1 MFELDDRFFDE
12 IGLNQMPE
20 AEKASFKEHI
30 QEEIQVRI
38 GERIAD
44 GMTVEKM
51 QEFENIID
59 NIPGY
64 VAEWLAKNSPNHT
77 EDEIFKALK
86 AQASGAGEDQ
96 ILSEYAAM
104 KWLSVNRPDFTQIIA
119 TVVDEMKNELRSSTD
134 RILG

>member
-12 IGLNQMPE
+12 IGLTQMPE
-20 AEKASFKEHI
+20 AEKDSFKGHI

-64 VAEWLAKNSPNHT
+64 VAEWLAKHSPNYT
-77 EDEIFKALK
+77 EDNIFTALK
-86 AQASGAGEDQ
+86 AQFPDAREEQ

-104 KWLSVNRPDFTQIIA
+104 KWLSTNRPDFTQIIA
-119 TVVDEMKNELRSSTD
+119 TVVDEMKRELRSNTD

>member
-12 IGLNQMPE
+12 IGLSQMPE
-20 AEKASFKEHI
+20 AEKASFRDHI

-38 GERIAD
+38 GERISD
-44 GMTVEKM
+44 GMTVETM

-64 VAEWLAKNSPNHT
+64 VAEWLAKHSPNYT
-77 EDEIFKALK
+77 EDNIFTALK
-86 AQASGAGEDQ
+86 AQFPDAREEQ

-104 KWLSVNRPDFTQIIA
+104 KWLSTNRPDFTQIIA
-119 TVVDEMKNELRSSTD
+119 TVVDEMKRELRSNTD

>member
-12 IGLNQMPE
+12 IGLSDMPE

-64 VAEWLAKNSPNHT
+64 VAEWLSKNSPNYT

-86 AQASGAGEDQ
+86 AQSQEAGEGR

-104 KWLSVNRPDFTQIIA
+104 KWLSINRPDFTQIIA
-119 TVVDEMKNELRSSTD
+119 TVVDEMKSELRSNTD

>member
-1 MFELDDRFFDE
+1 M
-12 IGLNQMPE
+12 
-20 AEKASFKEHI
+20 HI

-64 VAEWLAKNSPNHT
+64 VAEWLAKHSPNYT
-77 EDEIFKALK
+77 EDNIFTALK
-86 AQASGAGEDQ
+86 AQFPDAREEQ

-104 KWLSVNRPDFTQIIA
+104 KWLSTNRPDFTQIIA
-119 TVVDEMKNELRSSTD
+119 TVVDEMKRELRSNTD

>member
-12 IGLNQMPE
+12 IGLTQMPE
-20 AEKASFKEHI
+20 AEKDSFKGHI

-64 VAEWLAKNSPNHT
+64 VVEWLVHQIEIKSNTKNSVYKYLMFIYLRKFHKIPI
-77 EDEIFKALK
+77 IF
-86 AQASGAGEDQ
+86 
-96 ILSEYAAM
+96 
-104 KWLSVNRPDFTQIIA
+104 
-119 TVVDEMKNELRSSTD
+119 
-134 RILG
+134 

>member
-51 QEFENIID
+51 QEFEQIID

-64 VAEWLAKNSPNHT
+64 VQDWLTKNSPNYLA
-77 EDEIFKALK
+77 DKIYQALK
-86 AQASGAGEDQ
+86 SQNPDMSDSQ
-96 ILSEYAAM
+96 VLSEYASM
-104 KWLSVNRPDFTQIIA
+104 QWLNINRPDFTQIIA
-119 TVVDEMKNELRSSTD
+119 TVFDEMKKELRANAGK
-134 RILG
+134 LLN

>member
-119 TVVDEMKNELRSSTD
+119 TVVDEMKNELRSNTD

>member
-12 IGLNQMPE
+12 IGLSDMPE

-64 VAEWLAKNSPNHT
+64 VAEWLSKNSPNYT

-86 AQASGAGEDQ
+86 AQSQEAGEGQ

-104 KWLSVNRPDFTQIIA
+104 KWLSINRPDFTQIIA
-119 TVVDEMKNELRSSTD
+119 TVVDEMKSELRSNTD

>member
-12 IGLNQMPE
+12 IGLTQMPE
-20 AEKASFKEHI
+20 AEKDSFKVHI

-64 VAEWLAKNSPNHT
+64 VVEWLVKNSPNYT
-77 EDEIFKALK
+77 EDNIFKALK
-86 AQASGAGEDQ
+86 TQSFGAGEEQ

-104 KWLSVNRPDFTQIIA
+104 KWLSINGPDFTQIIA
-119 TVVDEMKNELRSSTD
+119 TVVDELKSELKSNTD

>member
-12 IGLNQMPE
+12 IGLTQMPE
-20 AEKASFKEHI
+20 AEKDSFKGHI

-64 VAEWLAKNSPNHT
+64 VVEWLVRNSPNYT
-77 EDEIFKALK
+77 EDNIFKSLK
-86 AQASGAGEDQ
+86 TQSFGAGEEQ

-104 KWLSVNRPDFTQIIA
+104 KWLSINRPDFTQIIA
-119 TVVDEMKNELRSSTD
+119 TVVDELKSELKSNTD